1 MAEEIKVNDDN
12 FSEEVLEADKPVLVD
27 FWASWCQPCKMV
39 APIVEKIANNFEG
52 EVKVAKYNMEENGD
66 QADEYGISGIPTLI
80 IFDQG
85 EVAQKFVGVKP
96 YNVLAEALEEF
107 TQK

>member
-1 MAEEIKVNDDN
+1 MAEETKVNDDN

-39 APIVEKIANNFEG
+39 APIVEKIAKNFEG
-52 EVKVAKYNMEENGD
+52 QVKVAKYNMEENGD

-107 TQK
+107 SEE